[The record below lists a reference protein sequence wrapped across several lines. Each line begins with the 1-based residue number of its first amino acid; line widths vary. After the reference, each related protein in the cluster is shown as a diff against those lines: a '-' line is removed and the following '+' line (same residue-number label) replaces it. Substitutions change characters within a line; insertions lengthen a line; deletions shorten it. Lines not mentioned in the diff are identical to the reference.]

1 MSRMHQIG
9 LVARREILERSRS
22 TVFRVMM
29 VVMVLVVAG
38 GIIAMS
44 FINTDTPP
52 ISIGLVGEAAPG
64 LEADIEAVATS
75 IAQPVDVTSFSTA
88 EDADAAVA
96 DGAVEVLLRDG
107 STVVTANGASTNAT
121 IILSTAVTMAG
132 QRAAGLELGLSEAE
146 LATILQP
153 VPLQHVE
160 TDAQDLDAGVRT
172 GFAFF
177 GAILLFVTIMMF
189 GQFVA
194 FGIVEEKQNRVV
206 EVVLS
211 RIDSTSILVGK
222 VLGIGT
228 LGLIQVGAIVLAAIG
243 ALTYVGS
250 DVMDGLD
257 LSVVGIAGLISLIF
271 WFILGYLMF
280 SFIYAMTGAT
290 VSRLEDLQSVAIV
303 PVMLL
308 MPGYMIATIS
318 TGYISTWVRVASMV
332 PLWAPV
338 VMPVRIAQGDAAWWE
353 VALAIGLIAVLLV
366 VVVTLS
372 ARVYRGA
379 VLRTGGRVKF
389 KEALRGSGV

>member
-1 MSRMHQIG
+1 MSRLHQIG

-38 GIIAMS
+38 GIIAVS
-44 FINTDTPP
+44 FINTETPP

-75 IAQPVDVTSFSTA
+75 IAQPVDVTSFSTT
-88 EDADAAVA
+88 EDADAALA
-96 DGAVEVLLRDG
+96 DGTVEVLLKDG

-132 QRAAGLELGLSEAE
+132 QRAAGLELGLSVEE

-160 TDAQDLDAGVRT
+160 TDAQDLDADVRT
-172 GFAFF
+172 AFAFF

-211 RIDSTSILVGK
+211 RIDSTSILIGK
-222 VLGIGT
+222 VLGIGA
-228 LGLIQVGAIVLAAIG
+228 LGLIQVGAVVFAAVG
-243 ALTYVGS
+243 ALLYVGS

-366 VVVTLS
+366 VIVALS

>member
-88 EDADAAVA
+88 EDADAALA
-96 DGAVEVLLRDG
+96 DGAVEVLLKDG

>member
-1 MSRMHQIG
+1 MSRLHQIG

-38 GIIAMS
+38 GIIAVS
-44 FINTDTPP
+44 FINTDTQP
-52 ISIGLVGEAAPG
+52 ISIGLVGEAVPG
-64 LEADIEAVATS
+64 LEADIEAVAMS
-75 IAQPVDVTSFSTA
+75 IAQPVDVTSFPTN
-88 EDADAAVA
+88 EDADAALA
-96 DGAVEVLLRDG
+96 DGTVDVVLKDG
-107 STVVTANGASTNAT
+107 ATVVTANGASTNTT
-121 IILSTAVTMAG
+121 IILSTAVAMAG

-153 VPLQHVE
+153 APLQHVE

-172 GFAFF
+172 AFAFF
-177 GAILLFVTIMMF
+177 GAILLFITIMMF

-222 VLGIGT
+222 VLGIGF
-228 LGLIQVGAIVLAAIG
+228 LGLVQVGAIVLAAIG
-243 ALTYVGS
+243 ALLYVGS

-257 LSVVGIAGLISLIF
+257 LSVVGIPGLISLIF

-353 VALAIGLIAVLLV
+353 VTLAIGLIAVFLV
-366 VVVTLS
+366 VTVALS

-389 KEALRGSGV
+389 REALRGSGV

>member
-1 MSRMHQIG
+1 MSRLHQIG

-38 GIIAMS
+38 GIIAVS
-44 FINTDTPP
+44 FINTETPP

-75 IAQPVDVTSFSTA
+75 IAQPVDVTSFSTT
-88 EDADAAVA
+88 EDADAALA
-96 DGAVEVLLRDG
+96 DGTVEVLLKDG

-132 QRAAGLELGLSEAE
+132 QRAAGLELGLSVEE

-160 TDAQDLDAGVRT
+160 TDAQDLDADVRT
-172 GFAFF
+172 AFAFF

-211 RIDSTSILVGK
+211 RIDSTSILIGK
-222 VLGIGT
+222 VLGIGA
-228 LGLIQVGAIVLAAIG
+228 LGLIQVGAVVFAAVG
-243 ALTYVGS
+243 ALLYVGS

>member
-88 EDADAAVA
+88 EDADAALA
-96 DGAVEVLLRDG
+96 DGAVEVLLKDG

-257 LSVVGIAGLISLIF
+257 LSVVGIPGLISLIF

-366 VVVTLS
+366 VIVALS